1 MKQASHCLSYLKN
14 LFLVTSLCAV
24 TSCDKLEDVT
34 KEVEGL
40 VEKAKEMKGSL
51 TGEETLPISEEEL
64 VKSDVAFGKALEILE
79 KVPAILVKVRD
90 GKTALEARKKID
102 LLTKEASVLIPDLAI
117 IEPEEEGVPTP
128 PHHLTDAPYYVLKE
142 NEADYTARR
151 TKIAQRIL
159 FQVDRVKNVTIN
171 SPIEADV
178 LINGLV
184 GLSKG
189 EVEGAGGPKGIAIDH
204 RDSRAVPA
212 GIFGSE
218 EKSWLPSG
226 VVMGNPG
233 EKKIKKKPAERKK
246 KPAEGKGK

>member
-1 MKQASHCLSYLKN
+1 MKQASHRLSYLRN
-14 LFLVTSLCAV
+14 LLLVTSLCAV
-24 TSCDKLEDVT
+24 TSCDKIGDVT

-40 VEKAKEMKGSL
+40 VEKAKEMKDSL
-51 TGEETLPISEEEL
+51 SGEETLPIPEEEL
-64 VKSDVAFGKALEILE
+64 VKSDAAFGKALEILE
-79 KVPAILVKVRD
+79 KVPAILVKVTD
-90 GKTALEARKKID
+90 GKTALKARKKID

-117 IEPEEEGVPTP
+117 IEPEEKDGVKPPTP

-151 TKIAQRIL
+151 IKIAQRIL
-159 FQVDRVKNVTIN
+159 FQVDRVKKVTVN

-189 EVEGAGGPKGIAIDH
+189 EVEGAGGPKGIVIDH

-212 GIFGSE
+212 GVFGSE

-226 VVMGNPG
+226 VVMGNPD
-233 EKKIKKKPAERKK
+233 EKKAKKKPAK
-246 KPAEGKGK
+246 AKGK